1 MHRDRGLP
9 DGVDP
14 ALRQPHQLLA
24 RVQHAVEIHD
34 LVRFK
39 RIVFTA
45 GLGQKRLD
53 PGVLGRDPVVLGR
66 FFRLERFDA
75 AVLPVDERWVDEDD
89 AQSNARLIRQQLLR
103 ECATAA
109 RFISLKHPTSQPQA
123 AQEACNARLATLEQ
137 PLDVVVLGMGLDGHT
152 ASLFPDAPELAD
164 ALASTRCCHA
174 LSPASQPTARMSLT
188 PALLNAAR
196 RRVLHI
202 EGEDKRRVLDAV
214 LADPQALRYPIAMA
228 LTAEAAAPLQIYWA
242 A

>member
-1 MHRDRGLP
+1 MH
-9 DGVDP
+9 
-14 ALRQPHQLLA
+14 AK
-24 RVQHAVEIHD
+24 D
-34 LVRFK
+34 L
-39 RIVFTA
+39 
-45 GLGQKRLD
+45 D
-53 PGVLGRDPVVLGR
+53 WH
-66 FFRLERFDA
+66 RFDDSHELA
-75 AVLPVDERWVDEDD
+75 DALASQIASDLNQALGERGSASLAVSGGSTPLALFNALSSIDLDWSRVTVLPVDERWVDEDD

-103 ECATAA
+103 KRATAA

-174 LSPASQPTARMSLT
+174 LSPASQPTLRMSLT

-202 EGEDKRRVLDAV
+202 EGEDKRQVLDAV

>member
-1 MHRDRGLP
+1 MRAEDLDWHRFADSHKLADALASQIASDLNQALGERGSASLAVSGGSTP
-9 DGVDP
+9 L
-14 ALRQPHQLLA
+14 ALFNALSSIDLDWS
-24 RVQHAVEIHD
+24 RV
-34 LVRFK
+34 
-39 RIVFTA
+39 T
-45 GLGQKRLD
+45 
-53 PGVLGRDPVVLGR
+53 
-66 FFRLERFDA
+66 
-75 AVLPVDERWVDEDD
+75 VLPVDERWVDEDD
-89 AQSNARLIRQQLLR
+89 AQSNSRLIRQQLLR

-202 EGEDKRRVLDAV
+202 EGEDKRQVLDAV

>member
-1 MHRDRGLP
+1 MRAEDLDWHRFADSHKLADALASQIASDLNQALGERGSASLAVSGGSTP
-9 DGVDP
+9 L
-14 ALRQPHQLLA
+14 ALFNALSSIDLDWS
-24 RVQHAVEIHD
+24 RV
-34 LVRFK
+34 
-39 RIVFTA
+39 T
-45 GLGQKRLD
+45 
-53 PGVLGRDPVVLGR
+53 
-66 FFRLERFDA
+66 
-75 AVLPVDERWVDEDD
+75 VLPVDERWVDEDD

-103 ECATAA
+103 ERATAA

-164 ALASTRCCHA
+164 ALVSTRCCHA